1 MKLTAIAKATL
12 ALGILTTGVI
22 TAESQTVHAKVKLD
36 ETQRQYYI
44 YMLKDYYSQESY
56 ESTNI
61 SVKSEDYYGSNV
73 LNFNQRNKNFKV
85 FLIGD
90 DRNKYKELTH
100 GLDVFAVPELID
112 TKGGI
117 YSVGGITKKNVR
129 SVFGY
134 VSHPG
139 LLVKKI
145 DPKHGFSI
153 NELFFIQKEEVSL
166 KELDFKIRKML
177 VEKYRLYK
185 GASDKGRIVINMKDE
200 KKHVIDLSEKLSFDR
215 MFDVID
221 SKQIKNIEVNL
232 N

>member
-12 ALGILTTGVI
+12 ALGILTTGVM
-22 TAESQTVHAKVKLD
+22 TAESQTVNAKVKLD
-36 ETQRQYYI
+36 ETQRKYYI
-44 YMLKDYYSQESY
+44 NMLKDYYSQESY

-100 GLDVFAVPELID
+100 GRDVFAVPELID

-117 YSVGGITKKNVR
+117 YTVGGITKKNVR

-139 LLVKKI
+139 LQVKKV
-145 DPKHGFSI
+145 DPKDGFSI
-153 NELFFIQKEEVSL
+153 KELFFIQKEEVSL

-185 GASDKGRIVINMKDE
+185 GTADKGRIVINMKDE
-200 KKHVIDLSEKLSFDR
+200 KKHEIDLSEKLSFDR
-215 MFDVID
+215 MFDVLD

>member
-12 ALGILTTGVI
+12 ALGILTTGVM
-22 TAESQTVHAKVKLD
+22 TAESQTVNAKVKLD
-36 ETQRQYYI
+36 ETQRKYYI
-44 YMLKDYYSQESY
+44 NMLKDYYSQESY

-85 FLIGD
+85 FLIGG

-100 GLDVFAVPELID
+100 GRDVFAVPELID

-117 YSVGGITKKNVR
+117 YTVGGITKKNVR

-139 LLVKKI
+139 LQVKKV
-145 DPKHGFSI
+145 DPKDGFSI
-153 NELFFIQKEEVSL
+153 KELFFIQKEEVSL

-185 GASDKGRIVINMKDE
+185 GTADKGRIVINMKDE
-200 KKHVIDLSEKLSFDR
+200 KKHEIDLSEKLSFDR
-215 MFDVID
+215 MFDMLD

>member
-12 ALGILTTGVI
+12 ALGILTTGVM
-22 TAESQTVHAKVKLD
+22 TAESQTVNAKVKLD
-36 ETQRQYYI
+36 ETQRKYYI
-44 YMLKDYYSQESY
+44 NMLKDYYSQESY

-100 GLDVFAVPELID
+100 GRDVFAVPELID

-117 YSVGGITKKNVR
+117 YSVGGITKKNVS

-139 LLVKKI
+139 LQVKKV
-145 DPKHGFSI
+145 DPKDGFSI
-153 NELFFIQKEEVSL
+153 KELFFIQKEEVSL

-200 KKHVIDLSEKLSFDR
+200 KKHEIDLSEKLSFDR
-215 MFDVID
+215 MFDVLD

>member
-12 ALGILTTGVI
+12 ALGILTTGVM
-22 TAESQTVHAKVKLD
+22 TAESQTVNAKVKLD
-36 ETQRQYYI
+36 ETQRKYYI
-44 YMLKDYYSQESY
+44 NMLKDYYSQESY

-100 GLDVFAVPELID
+100 GRDVFAVPELID

-139 LLVKKI
+139 LQVKKV
-145 DPKHGFSI
+145 DPKDGFSI
-153 NELFFIQKEEVSL
+153 KELFFIQKEEVSL

-200 KKHVIDLSEKLSFDR
+200 KKHEIDLSEKLSFDR

>member
-12 ALGILTTGVI
+12 ALGILTTGVM
-22 TAESQTVHAKVKLD
+22 TAESQTVNAKVKLD
-36 ETQRQYYI
+36 ETQRKYYI
-44 YMLKDYYSQESY
+44 NMLKDYYSQESY

-100 GLDVFAVPELID
+100 GRDVFAVPELID

-139 LLVKKI
+139 LQVKKV
-145 DPKHGFSI
+145 DSKDGFSI
-153 NELFFIQKEEVSL
+153 KELFFIQKEEVSL

-200 KKHVIDLSEKLSFDR
+200 KKHEIDLSEKLSFDR
-215 MFDVID
+215 MFDVLD

>member
-12 ALGILTTGVI
+12 ALGIITTGVM
-22 TAESQTVHAKVKLD
+22 TAESQTVNAKVKLD
-36 ETQRQYYI
+36 ETQRKYYI
-44 YMLKDYYSQESY
+44 NMLKDYYSQESY

-100 GLDVFAVPELID
+100 GRDVFAVPELID

-117 YSVGGITKKNVR
+117 YTVGGITKKNVR

-139 LLVKKI
+139 LQVKKV
-145 DPKHGFSI
+145 DPKDGFSI
-153 NELFFIQKEEVSL
+153 KELFFIQKEEVSL

-185 GASDKGRIVINMKDE
+185 GTADKGRIVINMKDE
-200 KKHVIDLSEKLSFDR
+200 KKHEIDLSEKLSFDR
-215 MFDVID
+215 MFDMLD